1 MHDNLQTLPCWLQKR
16 SPDERSDIRVLD
28 PACRFRSCGLPA
40 SRARALV
47 IDQIVDGPKFYG
59 WLSANASIS
68 RAKASGAVN
77 ATQCPASGRIVTC
90 LLPNA

>member
-1 MHDNLQTLPCWLQKR
+1 MINSATSGFWTPHIASLMRAT
-16 SPDERSDIRVLD
+16 
-28 PACRFRSCGLPA
+28 GLT
-40 SRARALV
+40 RRALI
-47 IDQIVDGPKFYG
+47 IDQIVGGPKFHG

>member
-1 MHDNLQTLPCWLQKR
+1 MINSATSGFWTPHVAFAHVGYRP
-16 SPDERSDIRVLD
+16 
-28 PACRFRSCGLPA
+28 
-40 SRARALV
+40 RAPV
-47 IDQIVDGPKFYG
+47 IEQIVDGPKFYG